1 MQTEKLGKFTEN
13 CYSIMVG
20 DTCTILD
27 DISFKELYK
36 FILGHKSVDKTQKM
50 KQNGMLR
57 YYTLDIDETEWV
69 QVWNNV
75 HNKLLSFDIQS
86 TIWIMLHLNF

>member
-36 FILGHKSVDKTQKM
+36 FILGHKSVDKT
-50 KQNGMLR
+50 
-57 YYTLDIDETEWV
+57 
-69 QVWNNV
+69 
-75 HNKLLSFDIQS
+75 
-86 TIWIMLHLNF
+86 